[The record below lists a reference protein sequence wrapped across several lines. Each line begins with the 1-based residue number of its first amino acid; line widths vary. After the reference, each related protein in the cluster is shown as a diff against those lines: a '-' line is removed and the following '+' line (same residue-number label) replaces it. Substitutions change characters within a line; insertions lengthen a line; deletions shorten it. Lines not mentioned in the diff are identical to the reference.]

1 MKDRD
6 GLNDKYDFIE
16 IYGHIK
22 FMDEVFSSYLKDFPE
37 EKESILN
44 LLDWMIKH
52 EEELEAE

>member
-1 MKDRD
+1 MKAKCDYLKLR
-6 GLNDKYDFIE
+6 
-16 IYGHIK
+16 GHIE
-22 FMDEVFSSYLKDFPE
+22 FMGKVFETYLKDHPE